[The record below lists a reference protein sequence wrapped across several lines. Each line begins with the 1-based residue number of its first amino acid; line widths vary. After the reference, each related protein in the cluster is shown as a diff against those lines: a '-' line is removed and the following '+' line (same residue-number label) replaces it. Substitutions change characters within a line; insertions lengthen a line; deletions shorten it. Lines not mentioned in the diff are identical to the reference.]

1 MKPILPFPF
10 LAPFSFLDLV
20 LLSFLSWP
28 PRAQTSSLWFPP
40 FLRMVIASSFFPAQT
55 TDGRT
60 LPQFLFNFFKARGP
74 SFERGGRNTS
84 FPPHL
89 LYFPLGNNCPIK
101 ILGVLGGGE
110 WVCHALTRI
119 LEREKIV
126 DVLSPWRESCLSLY
140 LLHYCHS
147 WVMMPTA
154 AAAKAAK

>member
-28 PRAQTSSLWFPP
+28 PRAQTSSLLFSP
-40 FLRMVIASSFFPAQT
+40 FLRMVIASSFLCT
-55 TDGRT
+55 DDGRT
-60 LPQFLFNFFKARGP
+60 NPPSIFIQLFKSPGAFLWARRTEH
-74 SFERGGRNTS
+74 FS
-84 FPPHL
+84 FPPPL

-110 WVCHALTRI
+110 YVMHWPVFWRGK
-119 LEREKIV
+119 KIV
-126 DVLSPWRESCLSLY
+126 DVLSPRRESCLSLC